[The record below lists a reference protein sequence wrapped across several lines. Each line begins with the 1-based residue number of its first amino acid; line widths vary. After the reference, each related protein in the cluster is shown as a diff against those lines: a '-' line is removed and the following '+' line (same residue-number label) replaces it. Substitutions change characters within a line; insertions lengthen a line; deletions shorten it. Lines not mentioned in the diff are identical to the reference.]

1 MEAATTD
8 ACIALLDEAG
18 LRESV
23 LESLL
28 AAIQKHLDRRVGDK
42 LRVGAVLFSNE
53 YGLLGQTETAKI
65 IMEQWRKL

>member
-18 LRESV
+18 LRERV

-28 AAIQKHLDRRVGDK
+28 AAIQKHLNHRAGDNMQ
-42 LRVGAVLFSNE
+42 VGAVIFSNE
-53 YGLLGQTETAKI
+53 YGLLGQTETARKI
-65 IMEQWRKL
+65 IEQWRRI